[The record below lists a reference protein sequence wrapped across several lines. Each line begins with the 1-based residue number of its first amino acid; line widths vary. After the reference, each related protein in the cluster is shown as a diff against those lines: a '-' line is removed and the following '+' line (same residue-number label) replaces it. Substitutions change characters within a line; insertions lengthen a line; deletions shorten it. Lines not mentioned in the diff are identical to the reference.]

1 MAEETLSKVIR
12 ISLNDSALIDQ
23 LQELNEQMAQN
34 KKSQEALN
42 QARKAGLVTD
52 EAYLQNTIR
61 LKEGAKAISAE
72 QRQVSRELQNTIA
85 KNKAAEGSYNKMQ
98 AQLRDLVAQYKA
110 MSAAQRDGAD
120 GAALLKNIT
129 QTTDELKKLDKGM
142 GVFNRN
148 VGNYQDAFNSEKFA
162 ELAQSVGSISPS
174 FAQATQAISNG
185 AKRMGIALSTGPL
198 VVLSALGAAL
208 MAFIRLFKS
217 SETATMNLKVAFAPL
232 VGLMNTF
239 VNVVQQAAVKVS
251 ELAVLVGARLLQR
264 VQRVAGWVD
273 KTFGTEAQNKVV
285 AFTQKIEQNSAA
297 MMNIAAR
304 ENRLTKDT
312 RANIIASA
320 EDELRISE
328 LRYKAQRKDLYTAE
342 QRLAFIKEASA
353 LQLQRAK
360 EEKRL
365 AEEAAAIQAEKMK
378 QTENS
383 TEDENK
389 LAELRAAA
397 IRAEKT
403 YFDQQREISE
413 KIVSF
418 TREIEAERKAAH
430 DAEVKRIEQMAALQQ
445 RVQTATIAMMQEGYD
460 KEIALAQNA
469 SAQKLA
475 ELDKELAEGKVTAEA
490 YMVLRQQIEK
500 ETADAV
506 SKAREKNAKA
516 EFDKRVAEREAQ
528 FQAERLMAQK
538 NGASLAEVEL
548 SQAQR
553 LYDELAA
560 ARDKMNAYGYESE
573 LEYNNALLELE
584 LSIADKRK
592 AIAEDVANAKAK
604 AIQEEVNTANTYL
617 GATSKVTGALLA
629 LTQEQAETDER
640 YAAFAKTMAVFQIA
654 IDTAMAIASTV
665 AEATKLGWPAMI
677 PAIASGIAS
686 VLTGMASAKAA
697 LSESG
702 SAPKYHTGG
711 LVEGNGEVN
720 AVLLDGESVM
730 TRAATANFGGLL
742 SELNVASGGNAITA
756 HADTTLGDSYIAAMM
771 RKALEDMPAPVVS
784 VVEIT
789 KAQKRVSAIRTRAR
803 REN

>member
-1 MAEETLSKVIR
+1 
-12 ISLNDSALIDQ
+12 
-23 LQELNEQMAQN
+23 MAQN
-34 KKSQEALN
+34 TDFTKVITIELDDSELLGKLREVNSALEVNQAAQRALN
-42 QARKAGLVTD
+42 NQRKQGAVD
-52 EAYLQNTIR
+52 NDIYIDSVNR
-61 LKEGAKAISAE
+61 LKIEEKALKNAQS
-72 QRQVSRELQNTIA
+72 QVNKEAQNTIA

-98 AQLRDLVAQYKA
+98 AQLRELVAQYKA

-120 GAALLKNIT
+120 GAALLKNIA

-148 VGNYQDAFNSEKFA
+148 VGNYQDAFSSDAFGK
-162 ELAQSVGSISPS
+162 LAQTVAGLSPT
-174 FAQATQAISNG
+174 FAQSAQAAVSAGNKIG
-185 AKRMGIALSTGPL
+185 VVFKTGPL
-198 VVLSALGAAL
+198 LIVSAVASAIMTVVRA
-208 MAFIRLFKS
+208 FKS

-232 VGLMNTF
+232 VGMWNTF
-239 VNVVQQAAVKVS
+239 ANVLQQVAVRVS
-251 ELAVLVGARLLQR
+251 EVMANLGGKALNVI
-264 VQRVAGWVD
+264 QRVAGWVD
-273 KTFGTEAQNKVV
+273 KAFGTETQEKVDSFTRKV
-285 AFTQKIEQNSAA
+285 ADNATAMAA
-297 MMNIAAR
+297 IAER
-304 ENRLTKDT
+304 ENKLTKDT

-365 AEEAAAIQAEKMK
+365 AEEAVAIQAEKMK

-383 TEDENK
+383 TDDENK

-403 YFDQQREISE
+403 YFDQQREMSE

-430 DAEVKRIEQMAALQQ
+430 EDEKKRIEELAALQR
-445 RVQTATIAMMQEGYD
+445 RVQSATIAMMQDGYE
-460 KEIALAQNA
+460 KEVAMAQNA
-469 SAQKLA
+469 GEQKIEALN
-475 ELDKELAEGKVTAEA
+475 KELAEGKLTAEA
-490 YMVLRQQIEK
+490 YMTLRTQIEQ
-500 ETADAV
+500 ETAAAV
-506 SKAREKNAKA
+506 TKAREKSAKT
-516 EFDKRVAEREAQ
+516 EFEKRVAEREAQ

-553 LYDELAA
+553 LYDELAN
-560 ARDKMNAYGYESE
+560 AREQMAQYGYETE
-573 LEYNNALLELE
+573 QEYDNALLELE
-584 LSIADKRK
+584 LSIAEKRK
-592 AIAEDVANAKAK
+592 QIAEDTAEAKAR
-604 AIQEEVNTANTYL
+604 ALQDEIATTNAYL
-617 GATSKVTGALLA
+617 GAASKLTGALVS
-629 LTQEQAETDER
+629 LTKEQAESDER
-640 YAAFAKTMAVFQIA
+640 YATFAKGLAVFQIA
-654 IDTAMAIASTV
+654 LDTATAIASTV
-665 AEATKLGWPAMI
+665 TEAAKLGWPAMI
-677 PAIASGIAS
+677 PAIISGAAAVVS
-686 VLTGMASAKAA
+686 GMVSAKQA
-697 LSESG
+697 LSEAG
-702 SAPKYHTGG
+702 TAPKYHTGG

-756 HADTTLGDSYIAAMM
+756 HADTSLGDSYIAAMF
-771 RKALEDMPAPVVS
+771 RKALDDMPAPVVS

-789 KAQKRVSAIRTRAR
+789 KAQKQVSAIRTRAR
-803 REN
+803 R